1 MEDKENNLT
10 SPHPCELGLEQF
22 DESIRKTA
30 GERTRSYLKRRSVQS
45 VKKPE
50 RTSQSQSL
58 NGFKLRLQMRIDSI
72 NKRNRGEEK
81 DKQLLIAEIDDN
93 QRVLIKSLDE
103 LQKLKFRLSQ
113 DR

>member
-1 MEDKENNLT
+1 
-10 SPHPCELGLEQF
+10 
-22 DESIRKTA
+22 
-30 GERTRSYLKRRSVQS
+30 
-45 VKKPE
+45 
-50 RTSQSQSL
+50 
-58 NGFKLRLQMRIDSI
+58 MRIDSI